1 MITNHIERRKLPNN
15 RVSGGKMSK
24 RPTREIQSRNRIQ
37 YETTLQGRNIFREY
51 WIHEWDGKGYDVH
64 EHINDLDQ
72 AIKRALELGYNA
84 DAKKLEQFRQGG
96 N

>member
-1 MITNHIERRKLPNN
+1 MPN
-15 RVSGGKMSK
+15 
-24 RPTREIQSRNRIQ
+24 RPSDGIQSRNRIQ
-37 YETTLQGRNIFREY
+37 YETTTKGRHIFREY

-72 AIKRALELGYNA
+72 AIKWALELGYN
-84 DAKKLEQFRQGG
+84 DEAKKLEQFRHGG

>member
-1 MITNHIERRKLPNN
+1 MPN
-15 RVSGGKMSK
+15 
-24 RPTREIQSRNRIQ
+24 RPTHGIQSSNRIQ
-37 YETTLQGRNIFREY
+37 YETTTEGRNIFREY

-72 AIKRALELGYNA
+72 AIKRALELGYNGE
-84 DAKKLEQFRQGG
+84 AKKLEQFRHIG

>member
-1 MITNHIERRKLPNN
+1 
-15 RVSGGKMSK
+15 MSN
-24 RPTREIQSRNRIQ
+24 RPTYGIQSRNRIQ
-37 YETTLQGRNIFREY
+37 CETTTEGRNIFREY

-72 AIKRALELGYNA
+72 AIKRALELGYN
-84 DAKKLEQFRQGG
+84 DEAKKLEQFRHSG